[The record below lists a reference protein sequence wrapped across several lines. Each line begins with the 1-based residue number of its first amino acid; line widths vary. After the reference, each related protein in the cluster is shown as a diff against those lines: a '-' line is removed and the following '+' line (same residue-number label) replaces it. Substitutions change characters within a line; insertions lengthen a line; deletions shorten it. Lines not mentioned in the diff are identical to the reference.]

1 MTMWNNVILCLGSN
15 TDCEANLKSAVGL
28 LRGYFGTIRFSEAAY
43 TEPVGLPGSGLFLN
57 QVAVAGTEASQEEVE
72 RALKDMEKRL
82 GRMPDSKQKG
92 QIPIDIDLL
101 FWNGTILKPA
111 DWEKEYVQLLFRSVA
126 DGCHDDERGDA
137 YSPSTGAHD
146 QFIGDSGTPVL

>member
-1 MTMWNNVILCLGSN
+1 MGSN